1 LVGGRSERANPRVL
15 RRPRAFWMHRVP
27 VHDLSGY
34 RRAHDSNADKDRL
47 CPPTAYPR
55 KSIDWISVF

>member
-1 LVGGRSERANPRVL
+1 
-15 RRPRAFWMHRVP
+15 MHRVP